1 MTYRQKKILKGRE
14 KLEEKGE
21 LKSYQDFYGN
31 WTSSGIPACQLKDHL
46 APQIMQ
52 SSPPSILSQQ
62 KQLQGSEQLQYQ
74 QISIPFVAPSAYGS
88 ITNPYSMPGLSH
100 IQSGD
105 FKHQPL
111 ASGYEVSSGNA
122 NPINKLADCPVKPQ
136 RMTPQEKIEKLRRRQ
151 QIQAMLAI
159 QKQQQQLVHQKCS
172 QENQIQHVEGADLE
186 VEDLST
192 LASFDPNSPI
202 EQDDSN
208 TVSLAVNDYSM
219 EDTVLY
225 RLQDIISKL
234 DVRIRLCI
242 RDSLFRLAQSAM
254 QRHYASDTGS
264 TNNSSRDEQVAAKEK
279 TSSQRRVVKMPE
291 VETQTNPVDRT
302 VAHLLFH
309 RPMDIPGKHPDT
321 PESPFSTKLPCE
333 HKTMGLAKLSTGSL
347 SETPKGK
354 PNFSQRGSQLS
365 SLLTNAQPVR
375 QCKSNPC
382 LDASE
387 DASNNGPAD
396 EGAREVKASQ

>member
-1 MTYRQKKILKGRE
+1 MTSIVHQL
-14 KLEEKGE
+14 
-21 LKSYQDFYGN
+21 SYQSWMSELDF
-31 WTSSGIPACQLKDHL
+31 
-46 APQIMQ
+46 
-52 SSPPSILSQQ
+52 
-62 KQLQGSEQLQYQ
+62 
-74 QISIPFVAPSAYGS
+74 
-88 ITNPYSMPGLSH
+88 
-100 IQSGD
+100 
-105 FKHQPL
+105 
-111 ASGYEVSSGNA
+111 
-122 NPINKLADCPVKPQ
+122 
-136 RMTPQEKIEKLRRRQ
+136 
-151 QIQAMLAI
+151 
-159 QKQQQQLVHQKCS
+159 
-172 QENQIQHVEGADLE
+172 
-186 VEDLST
+186 
-192 LASFDPNSPI
+192 
-202 EQDDSN
+202 
-208 TVSLAVNDYSM
+208 
-219 EDTVLY
+219 
-225 RLQDIISKL
+225 
-234 DVRIRLCI
+234 CI

-264 TNNSSRDEQVAAKEK
+264 TNNSSRDEQVAAKEE

-291 VETQTNPVDRT
+291 VETVTNPVDRT

-333 HKTMGLAKLSTGSL
+333 HKTMGLAKLSTGCL

-365 SLLTNAQPVR
+365 SFLTNAQPVS

>member
-1 MTYRQKKILKGRE
+1 MFYNSWMS
-14 KLEEKGE
+14 E
-21 LKSYQDFYGN
+21 LDF
-31 WTSSGIPACQLKDHL
+31 
-46 APQIMQ
+46 
-52 SSPPSILSQQ
+52 
-62 KQLQGSEQLQYQ
+62 
-74 QISIPFVAPSAYGS
+74 
-88 ITNPYSMPGLSH
+88 
-100 IQSGD
+100 
-105 FKHQPL
+105 
-111 ASGYEVSSGNA
+111 
-122 NPINKLADCPVKPQ
+122 
-136 RMTPQEKIEKLRRRQ
+136 
-151 QIQAMLAI
+151 
-159 QKQQQQLVHQKCS
+159 
-172 QENQIQHVEGADLE
+172 
-186 VEDLST
+186 
-192 LASFDPNSPI
+192 
-202 EQDDSN
+202 
-208 TVSLAVNDYSM
+208 
-219 EDTVLY
+219 
-225 RLQDIISKL
+225 
-234 DVRIRLCI
+234 CI

-264 TNNSSRDEQVAAKEK
+264 TNNSSRDEQVAAKEE

-291 VETQTNPVDRT
+291 VETVTNPVDRT

-333 HKTMGLAKLSTGSL
+333 HKTMGLAKLSTGCL

-365 SLLTNAQPVR
+365 SFLTNAQPVS

>member
-1 MTYRQKKILKGRE
+1 M
-14 KLEEKGE
+14 
-21 LKSYQDFYGN
+21 YQ
-31 WTSSGIPACQLKDHL
+31 
-46 APQIMQ
+46 
-52 SSPPSILSQQ
+52 
-62 KQLQGSEQLQYQ
+62 QLQYQ
-74 QISIPFVAPSAYGS
+74 QISNPFVAPSAYGS
-88 ITNPYSMPGLSH
+88 TTNPYSMPGLSH

-136 RMTPQEKIEKLRRRQ
+136 RMTPQEKIEKLRRQ

-264 TNNSSRDEQVAAKEK
+264 TNNSSRDEQVAAKEE

-291 VETQTNPVDRT
+291 VETETNPVDRT

-309 RPMDIPGKHPDT
+309 RPMDIPGKHPNT

-347 SETPKGK
+347 SETPKDN
-354 PNFSQRGSQLS
+354 PDILS
-365 SLLTNAQPVR
+365 AGR
-375 QCKSNPC
+375 Q
-382 LDASE
+382 
-387 DASNNGPAD
+387 
-396 EGAREVKASQ
+396 